1 MSGGERAI
9 RLVLRGEVAEIR
21 RLAAALEDFGAAH
34 GIPDRIIGQFALAS
48 DELVTNTITYG
59 GPDLRIEVAVLLQ
72 DGRLSMTIEDNG
84 KPFDPFSAPAPDLTA
99 SLEDRAIG
107 GLGVHIVS
115 SLMDNVFYKCHDG
128 LNKTTIDKVVTG
140 QDATA

>member
-1 MSGGERAI
+1 MSGGEPAI
-9 RLVLRGEVAEIR
+9 RLVLRGEIAEIR
-21 RLAAALEDFGAAH
+21 RLAAALEAFGAAH

-59 GPDLRIEVAVLLQ
+59 GPDLRIEVAVQLQ

-84 KPFDPFSAPAPDLTA
+84 RPFDPFSAPPPDLTTA
-99 SLEDRAIG
+99 LEDRAIG
-107 GLGVHIVS
+107 GLGVHIVA
-115 SLMDNVFYKCHDG
+115 SLMDRVGYRCHNG
-128 LNKTTIDKVVTG
+128 LNSTTIAKVVTG